1 MSCSCDNNPLIL
13 PVGATG
19 ATGPKGDTGAGAF
32 EHFIG
37 EEFGGGVVFHIYKD
51 ADGTEHGLVVST
63 VDIAVNK
70 QYSNI
75 TSTEIGV
82 TAQSSWD
89 GASNTTAISTQVGVS
104 AGAGKECA
112 DYSGGGFTDWYLP
125 SYTEIFLFYTNR
137 FNVHKT
143 IATIIGATEFNI
155 GETYWTSTELT
166 NDSAFYFNPNG
177 PLTAG
182 GLKSLTKSVR
192 AIRKY

>member
-32 EHFIG
+32 EHYIG
-37 EEFGGGVVFHIYKD
+37 EEFGGGVVFHVYRD
-51 ADGTEHGLVVST
+51 ANGTEHGLIVST
-63 VDIAVNK
+63 IDIAVNK
-70 QYSNI
+70 QYSNVTAI
-75 TSTEIGV
+75 EIGV

-89 GASNTTAISTQVGVS
+89 GASNTTAISTQVGVT

-143 IATIIGATEFNI
+143 LSTIAGATEFDP
-155 GETYWTSTELT
+155 GEWYWTSTEASST
-166 NDSAFYFNPNG
+166 DAFRFNPNG
-177 PLTAG
+177 PSTSVLAKTN
-182 GLKSLTKSVR
+182 LSSVR